1 MMPADHRARGRI
13 GQVSG
18 TVRFRVTALAVVA
31 VAGVLL
37 ATGMVLV
44 TAQRRLLTDN
54 VEELIRQH
62 ADDLATIV
70 TSGQVPAILTH
81 TEGTLEQIVT
91 PDGKVLAA
99 SPDLGAAPPLGP
111 PPPGD

>member
-1 MMPADHRARGRI
+1 
-13 GQVSG
+13 
-18 TVRFRVTALAVVA
+18 
-31 VAGVLL
+31 
-37 ATGMVLV
+37 MVLV

-99 SPDLGAAPPLGP
+99 SPDLGAAPHSAHRHRETGP
-111 PPPGD
+111 RSCTPSSLCPPNLPSSGS